1 MHGRSTAIEV
11 VRATGI
17 MSIVRMLSRAAMC
30 VLLLAATQ
38 VCSACRPSV
47 EPIEVAYGCP
57 GQPLRGPESY
67 ENEPSNQL
75 IDDFESGD
83 KYLPTPPV
91 EGRDGFW
98 VLGQDFATSVLIY
111 EVSKKCAARGTWAGH
126 FEAAGSKNW
135 GNNWTAVFRVPT
147 TTSAVSYDG
156 SKYNAISFW
165 AAFGGDNGP
174 AFEVP
179 MGLTTMDNAWNGK
192 VCTVCMDFYAAKVPL
207 SRDWQRFVIRF
218 DQMAQSGVGIPQVP
232 MRRDQLVG
240 FIIWPQQ
247 QFDIWIDDVRFE
259 P

>member
-1 MHGRSTAIEV
+1 MV
-11 VRATGI
+11 
-17 MSIVRMLSRAAMC
+17 SRGAMC
-30 VLLLAATQ
+30 VLLLAAAQ
-38 VCSACRPSV
+38 FCSACRPSV

-67 ENEPSNQL
+67 ENELADQL

-83 KYLPTPPV
+83 NYLPIPPV

-98 VLGQDFATSVLIY
+98 VLGSDSTAGALID
-111 EVSKKCAARGTWAGH
+111 EVVSHCVARGKWSGHFAARGFT
-126 FEAAGSKNW
+126 SW
-135 GNNWTAVFRVPT
+135 GNNWTAVFRAPANAYAVP
-147 TTSAVSYDG
+147 YDG
-156 SKYNAISFW
+156 SKYSAISFW
-165 AAFGGDNGP
+165 AAFGADNGP

-207 SRDWQRFVIRF
+207 SHDWQRFVIRF
-218 DQMAQSGVGIPQVP
+218 DQMAQSGTGIPQVP